1 MKKLKLAVL
10 LILCAVMIFPLFTV
24 GVSASS
30 AYQTYTYSIDGK
42 ALYSPDAYSASKT
55 VGGSDWRAALEEFYP
70 DAKSESDEKK
80 DSDSRLKLSSPGD
93 MVTDSEKKVYIADS
107 GNNRIVV
114 LSRYLELEYVIADF
128 VNDKGN
134 PDSFTNPQG
143 VFVVNPKDDDN
154 GEIWVCDTD
163 HNRLVV
169 FDRVT
174 FEFKKIVD
182 QPQSQ
187 LFDDDAVYKP
197 VAMAIDQYGRI
208 YVVSSTTY
216 QGIIVMDSD
225 GEFVGFIGAQAV
237 TISAWE
243 ILWRKLQTDEQKKVS
258 AKLISTEY
266 NNISITE
273 DGFVYVTTSSIK
285 ESSVQ
290 GAIQGK
296 SKAGTYLPV
305 KLLNPSG
312 EEIMRRN
319 GFWPPA
325 GEIDYSTD
333 RSDNVYGVSTIT
345 DVAVGPEK
353 TWSIIDEKRQKIYT
367 YDFNGNLLFAFGDK
381 GSMLGSLAGLEAICY
396 QGDTLLALDK
406 NNDGGCIVVY
416 ERTKYGDLLIRAI
429 SAQNSLDYDEAIDCW
444 KEVLQ
449 RNSNFDAAYVGIGN
463 AMYRNGS
470 YKDALAMYEV
480 AYDTENWSE
489 AYKEVRKEW
498 MSKWF
503 LLVIVLIVGVIIGV
517 IKWFQYA
524 AKVNKRVSTD
534 GRAKKTFGQELIY
547 GFYVIF
553 HPFDGFYDLKHERR
567 GSVRAS
573 LVFLGIAV
581 LTFFY
586 QGVGQGYVLNPTGKV
601 TTILTQLIS
610 VVVPLFLFVLAN
622 WCLTTLFDGEGSF
635 KDIFIASSYSLLP
648 LPLLIIPATVASNWV
663 SSSEASIITFI
674 GTVAFIW
681 VGILLFFG
689 TMVTHD
695 YTMVKNIVIIF
706 FTIVAMAVIVF
717 IVLLFSMLLSKL
729 VSLVTNLITEIQ
741 YRV

>member
-1 MKKLKLAVL
+1 MKKLKFAVL
-10 LILCAVMIFPLFTV
+10 LVLCAVMLFPLFTV
-24 GVSASS
+24 GASASS

-55 VGGSDWRAALEEFYP
+55 VGSADLAFASFYP
-70 DAKSESDEKK
+70 NASADSLKK
-80 DSDSRLKLSSPGD
+80 LTKLDNPGD

-114 LSRYLELEYVIADF
+114 LSRYLELDYIISDF
-128 VNDKGN
+128 INDKGN

-143 VFVVNPKDDDN
+143 VFVVNPKDGDN

-174 FEFKKIVD
+174 FEFKRIID

-187 LFDDDAVYKP
+187 LFDSDAVYKP

-216 QGIIVMDSD
+216 QGIIVMDSE

-237 TISAWE
+237 TISAWQ

-258 AKLISTEY
+258 ARLISTEY

-273 DGFVYVTTSSIK
+273 DGFVYVTTSSIA

-290 GAIQGK
+290 GAINGK
-296 SKAGTYLPV
+296 SKSGTYLPV

-333 RSDNVYGVSTIT
+333 STDTYHGVSTIT

-381 GSMLGSLAGLEAICY
+381 GSLLGSISNIEAICY
-396 QGDTLLALDK
+396 QGDTLLVLDK
-406 NNDGGCIVVY
+406 GNDGCIVVY
-416 ERTKYGDLLIRAI
+416 ERTKYGDLLIQAI

-463 AMYRNGS
+463 AMYRSGS

-480 AYDTENWSE
+480 AYDTANWSE

-503 LLVIVLIVGVIIGV
+503 LLVIVLIVGVIVGV

-553 HPFDGFYDLKHERR
+553 HPFDGFYDLKHEHR

-573 LVFLGIAV
+573 LVFIAVAV

-601 TTILTQLIS
+601 TTIMTQLIS
-610 VVVPLFLFVLAN
+610 VVVPLILFVLAN

-635 KDIFIASSYSLLP
+635 KDIFIATSYSLLP
-648 LPLLIIPATVASNWV
+648 LPLLIIPTTIASNWV

-695 YTMVKNIVIIF
+695 YSMFKNFIIIF

>member
-1 MKKLKLAVL
+1 MKKLKFAVL
-10 LILCAVMIFPLFTV
+10 LVLCAVMLFPLFTV
-24 GVSASS
+24 GASASS

-55 VGGSDWRAALEEFYP
+55 VGSADLAFASFYP
-70 DAKSESDEKK
+70 NASADSLKK
-80 DSDSRLKLSSPGD
+80 LTKLDNPGD

-114 LSRYLELEYVIADF
+114 LSRYLELDYIISDF
-128 VNDKGN
+128 INDKGN

-143 VFVVNPKDDDN
+143 VFVVNPKDGNN

-174 FEFKKIVD
+174 FEFKRIID

-187 LFDDDAVYKP
+187 LFDSDAVYKP

-216 QGIIVMDSD
+216 QGIIVMDSE

-237 TISAWE
+237 TISAWQ

-273 DGFVYVTTSSIK
+273 DGFVYVTTSSIA

-290 GAIQGK
+290 GAINGK
-296 SKAGTYLPV
+296 SKSGTYLPV

-333 RSDNVYGVSTIT
+333 STDTYHGVSTIT

-381 GSMLGSLAGLEAICY
+381 GSLLGSISNIEAICY
-396 QGDTLLALDK
+396 QGDTLLVLDK
-406 NNDGGCIVVY
+406 GNDGCIVVY
-416 ERTKYGDLLIRAI
+416 ERTKYGDLLIQAI

-463 AMYRNGS
+463 AMYRSGS

-480 AYDTENWSE
+480 AYDTANWSE

-503 LLVIVLIVGVIIGV
+503 LLVIVLIVGVIVGV

-553 HPFDGFYDLKHERR
+553 HPFDGFYDLKHEHR

-573 LVFLGIAV
+573 LVFIAVAV

-601 TTILTQLIS
+601 TTIMTQLIS
-610 VVVPLFLFVLAN
+610 VAVPLILFVLAN

-635 KDIFIASSYSLLP
+635 KDIFIATSYSLLP
-648 LPLLIIPATVASNWV
+648 LPLLIIPTTIASNWV

-695 YTMVKNIVIIF
+695 YSMFKNFIIIF

>member
-1 MKKLKLAVL
+1 MKKLKFAVL
-10 LILCAVMIFPLFTV
+10 LVLCAVMLFPLFTV
-24 GVSASS
+24 GASASS

-55 VGGSDWRAALEEFYP
+55 VGSADLAFASFYP
-70 DAKSESDEKK
+70 NASADSLKK
-80 DSDSRLKLSSPGD
+80 LTKLDNPGD

-114 LSRYLELEYVIADF
+114 LSRYLELDYIISDF
-128 VNDKGN
+128 INDKGN

-143 VFVVNPKDDDN
+143 VFVVNPKDGNN

-174 FEFKKIVD
+174 FEFKKIID

-187 LFDDDAVYKP
+187 LFDADAVYKP

-216 QGIIVMDSD
+216 QGIIVMDSE

-237 TISAWE
+237 TISAWQ

-273 DGFVYVTTSSIK
+273 DGFVYVTTSSIA

-290 GAIQGK
+290 GAINGK
-296 SKAGTYLPV
+296 SKSGTYLPV

-333 RSDNVYGVSTIT
+333 STDTYHGVSTIT

-381 GSMLGSLAGLEAICY
+381 GSLLGSISNIEAICY
-396 QGDTLLALDK
+396 QGDTLLVLDK
-406 NNDGGCIVVY
+406 GNDGCIVVY
-416 ERTKYGDLLIRAI
+416 ERTKYGDLLIQAI

-463 AMYRNGS
+463 AMYRSGS

-480 AYDTENWSE
+480 AYDTANWSE

-503 LLVIVLIVGVIIGV
+503 LLVIVLIVGVIVGV

-553 HPFDGFYDLKHERR
+553 HPFDGFYDLKHEHR

-573 LVFLGIAV
+573 LVFIAVAV

-601 TTILTQLIS
+601 TTIMTQLIS
-610 VVVPLFLFVLAN
+610 VVVPLILFVLAN

-635 KDIFIASSYSLLP
+635 KDIFIATSYSLLP
-648 LPLLIIPATVASNWV
+648 LPLLIIPTTIASNWV

-695 YTMVKNIVIIF
+695 YSMFKNFIIIF

>member
-1 MKKLKLAVL
+1 M
-10 LILCAVMIFPLFTV
+10 
-24 GVSASS
+24 
-30 AYQTYTYSIDGK
+30 
-42 ALYSPDAYSASKT
+42 
-55 VGGSDWRAALEEFYP
+55 
-70 DAKSESDEKK
+70 
-80 DSDSRLKLSSPGD
+80 
-93 MVTDSEKKVYIADS
+93 
-107 GNNRIVV
+107 
-114 LSRYLELEYVIADF
+114 
-128 VNDKGN
+128 
-134 PDSFTNPQG
+134 
-143 VFVVNPKDDDN
+143 
-154 GEIWVCDTD
+154 
-163 HNRLVV
+163 
-169 FDRVT
+169 
-174 FEFKKIVD
+174 
-182 QPQSQ
+182 
-187 LFDDDAVYKP
+187 
-197 VAMAIDQYGRI
+197 
-208 YVVSSTTY
+208 
-216 QGIIVMDSD
+216 
-225 GEFVGFIGAQAV
+225 
-237 TISAWE
+237 
-243 ILWRKLQTDEQKKVS
+243 
-258 AKLISTEY
+258 
-266 NNISITE
+266 
-273 DGFVYVTTSSIK
+273 TTSSIA

-290 GAIQGK
+290 GAINGK
-296 SKAGTYLPV
+296 SKSGTYLPV

-333 RSDNVYGVSTIT
+333 STDTYHGVSTIT

-381 GSMLGSLAGLEAICY
+381 GSLLGSISNIEAICY
-396 QGDTLLALDK
+396 QGDTLLVLDK
-406 NNDGGCIVVY
+406 GNDGCIVVY
-416 ERTKYGDLLIRAI
+416 ERTKYGDLLIQAI

-463 AMYRNGS
+463 AMYRSGS

-480 AYDTENWSE
+480 AYDTANWSE

-503 LLVIVLIVGVIIGV
+503 LLVIVLIVGVIVGV

-553 HPFDGFYDLKHERR
+553 HPFDGFYDLKHEHR

-573 LVFLGIAV
+573 LVFIAVAV

-601 TTILTQLIS
+601 TTIMTQLIS
-610 VVVPLFLFVLAN
+610 VAVPLILFVLAN

-635 KDIFIASSYSLLP
+635 KDIFIATSYSLLP
-648 LPLLIIPATVASNWV
+648 LPLLIIPTTIASNWV

-695 YTMVKNIVIIF
+695 YSMFKNFIIIF

>member
-1 MKKLKLAVL
+1 MKKLKFAVL
-10 LILCAVMIFPLFTV
+10 LVLCAVMLFPLFTV
-24 GVSASS
+24 GASASS

-55 VGGSDWRAALEEFYP
+55 VGSADLAFASFYP
-70 DAKSESDEKK
+70 NASADSLKK
-80 DSDSRLKLSSPGD
+80 LTKLDNPGD

-114 LSRYLELEYVIADF
+114 LTRYLELDYIISDF
-128 VNDKGN
+128 INDKGN

-143 VFVVNPKDDDN
+143 VFVVNPKDGDN

-174 FEFKKIVD
+174 FEFKRIID

-187 LFDDDAVYKP
+187 LFDSDAVYKP

-216 QGIIVMDSD
+216 QGIIVMDSE

-237 TISAWE
+237 TISAWQ

-273 DGFVYVTTSSIK
+273 DGFVYVTTSSIA

-290 GAIQGK
+290 GAINGK
-296 SKAGTYLPV
+296 SKSGTYLPV

-333 RSDNVYGVSTIT
+333 STDTYHGVSTIT

-381 GSMLGSLAGLEAICY
+381 GSLLGSISNIEAICY
-396 QGDTLLALDK
+396 QGDTLLVLDK
-406 NNDGGCIVVY
+406 GNDGCIVVY
-416 ERTKYGDLLIRAI
+416 ERTKYGDLLIQAI

-463 AMYRNGS
+463 AMYRSGS

-480 AYDTENWSE
+480 AYDTANWSE

-503 LLVIVLIVGVIIGV
+503 LLVIVLIVGVIVGV

-553 HPFDGFYDLKHERR
+553 HPFDGFYDLKHEHR

-573 LVFLGIAV
+573 LVFIAVAV

-601 TTILTQLIS
+601 TTIMTQLIS
-610 VVVPLFLFVLAN
+610 VAVPLILFVLAN

-635 KDIFIASSYSLLP
+635 KDIFIATSYSLLP
-648 LPLLIIPATVASNWV
+648 LPLLIIPTTIASNWV

-695 YTMVKNIVIIF
+695 YSMFKNFIIIF

>member
-10 LILCAVMIFPLFTV
+10 LVLTAVMLMPAFTF
-24 GVSASS
+24 GASASS

-42 ALYSPDAYSASKT
+42 ALESPDAYSASKP
-55 VGGSDWRAALEEFYP
+55 VSAADLAFADFYP
-70 DAKSESDEKK
+70 GVASTDKK
-80 DSDSRLKLSSPGD
+80 LKFDSPNDL
-93 MVTDSEKKVYIADS
+93 VTDSEKKVYIADS
-107 GNNRIVV
+107 GNNRILV
-114 LSRYLELEYVIADF
+114 LTRYLKLEHIIETF
-128 VNDKGN
+128 INDKGN
-134 PDSFTNPQG
+134 PDSFNNPKG
-143 VFVVNPKDDDN
+143 VFVVNPKNGSN

-163 HNRLVV
+163 RNRLVV

-174 FEFKKIVD
+174 FEFIRIVD

-197 VAMAIDQYGRI
+197 VAMAIDQYDRI
-208 YVVSSTTY
+208 FVVSSTTY

-237 TISAWE
+237 TISAWD

-266 NNISITE
+266 NNIAITE
-273 DGFVYVTTSSIK
+273 DGFVYVTTSSIS

-290 GAIQGK
+290 GAIRGK
-296 SKAGTYLPV
+296 SKDGMYLPV

-325 GEIDYSTD
+325 GEIDYATSSTD
-333 RSDNVYGVSTIT
+333 NNVPTGVSTIT

-353 TWSIIDEKRQKIYT
+353 TWSIIDAKRQKIFT
-367 YDFNGNLLFAFGDK
+367 YDFNGNLLFAFGDQ
-381 GSMLGSLAGLEAICY
+381 GSTQGSIRKIGAICY
-396 QGDTLLALDK
+396 QGDTILVLDK
-406 NNDGGCIVVY
+406 EQDGGCIAVY
-416 ERTKYGDLLIRAI
+416 ERTPYGDLLIDAI
-429 SAQNSLDYDEAIDCW
+429 RAQNSLDYDEAILRW
-444 KEVLQ
+444 KAVLQ
-449 RNSNFDAAYVGIGN
+449 QNTNFDAAYIGIGN

-470 YKDALAMYEV
+470 YKDALDMYEV

-489 AYKEVRKEW
+489 AFKEVRKEW

-503 LLVIVLIVGVIIGV
+503 LLVIVLIVAVIVGV
-517 IKWFQYA
+517 IKWFRYA

-553 HPFDGFYDLKHERR
+553 HPFDGFYDLKHEHR

-573 LVFLGIAV
+573 LVFLAVAV

-586 QGVGQGYVLNPTGKV
+586 QGVGQGYVLNPTRSV
-601 TTILTQLIS
+601 TTIWAQLLS
-610 VVVPLFLFVLAN
+610 VAVPVLLFVLAN

-648 LPLLIIPATVASNWV
+648 LPLLIIPATIASNWV
-663 SSSEASIITFI
+663 STSEASIITFI

-695 YTMVKNIVIIF
+695 YSMFKNFLIIL
-706 FTIVAMAVIVF
+706 FTIVAMACIVF

>member
-1 MKKLKLAVL
+1 MKKLKFAVL
-10 LILCAVMIFPLFTV
+10 LVLCAVMLFPLFTV
-24 GVSASS
+24 GASASS

-55 VGGSDWRAALEEFYP
+55 VGSADLAFASFYP
-70 DAKSESDEKK
+70 NASADSLKK
-80 DSDSRLKLSSPGD
+80 LTKLDNPGD

-114 LSRYLELEYVIADF
+114 LSRYLELDYIISDF
-128 VNDKGN
+128 INDKGN

-143 VFVVNPKDDDN
+143 VFVVNPKNGDN

-174 FEFKKIVD
+174 FEFKKIID

-237 TISAWE
+237 TISAWQ

-273 DGFVYVTTSSIK
+273 DGFVYVTTSSIA

-290 GAIQGK
+290 SAINGK
-296 SKAGTYLPV
+296 SKSGTYLPV

-333 RSDNVYGVSTIT
+333 STDTYHGVSTIT

-381 GSMLGSLAGLEAICY
+381 GSLLGSISNIEAICY
-396 QGDTLLALDK
+396 QGDTLLVLDK
-406 NNDGGCIVVY
+406 GNDGCIVVY
-416 ERTKYGDLLIRAI
+416 ERTKYGDLLIQAI

-463 AMYRNGS
+463 AMYRSGS

-503 LLVIVLIVGVIIGV
+503 LLVIVLIVGVIVGV

-534 GRAKKTFGQELIY
+534 GRAKKTFGQELMY

-553 HPFDGFYDLKHERR
+553 HPFDGFYDLKHEHR

-573 LVFLGIAV
+573 LVFIAVAV

-601 TTILTQLIS
+601 TTIMTQLIS
-610 VVVPLFLFVLAN
+610 VAVPLILFVLAN

-635 KDIFIASSYSLLP
+635 KDIFIATSYSLLP
-648 LPLLIIPATVASNWV
+648 LPLLIIPTTIVSNWV

-695 YTMVKNIVIIF
+695 YSMFKNLIIILC
-706 FTIVAMAVIVF
+706 TIVAMAVIVF

>member
-1 MKKLKLAVL
+1 MKKLKFAVL
-10 LILCAVMIFPLFTV
+10 LVLCAVMLFPLFTV
-24 GVSASS
+24 GASASS

-55 VGGSDWRAALEEFYP
+55 VGSADLAFASFYP
-70 DAKSESDEKK
+70 NASADSLKK
-80 DSDSRLKLSSPGD
+80 LTKLDNPGD

-114 LSRYLELEYVIADF
+114 LSRYLELDYIISDF
-128 VNDKGN
+128 INDKGN

-143 VFVVNPKDDDN
+143 VFVVNPKDGDN

-174 FEFKKIVD
+174 FEFKRIID

-187 LFDDDAVYKP
+187 LFDADAVYKP

-216 QGIIVMDSD
+216 QGIIVMDSE

-237 TISAWE
+237 TISAWQ

-273 DGFVYVTTSSIK
+273 DGFVYVTTSSIA

-290 GAIQGK
+290 GAINGK
-296 SKAGTYLPV
+296 SKSGTYLPV

-333 RSDNVYGVSTIT
+333 STDTYHGVSTIT

-367 YDFNGNLLFAFGDK
+367 YYFNGNLLFAFGDK
-381 GSMLGSLAGLEAICY
+381 GSLLGSISNIEAICY
-396 QGDTLLALDK
+396 QGDTLLVLDK
-406 NNDGGCIVVY
+406 GNDGCIVVY
-416 ERTKYGDLLIRAI
+416 ERTKYGDLLIQAI

-463 AMYRNGS
+463 AMYRSGS

-503 LLVIVLIVGVIIGV
+503 LLVIVLIVGVIVGV

-553 HPFDGFYDLKHERR
+553 HPFDGFYDLKHEHR

-573 LVFLGIAV
+573 LVFIAVAV

-601 TTILTQLIS
+601 TTIMTQLIS
-610 VVVPLFLFVLAN
+610 VAVPLILFVLAN

-635 KDIFIASSYSLLP
+635 KDIFIATSYSLLP
-648 LPLLIIPATVASNWV
+648 LPLLIIPTTIASNWV

-695 YTMVKNIVIIF
+695 YSMFKNFIIIF